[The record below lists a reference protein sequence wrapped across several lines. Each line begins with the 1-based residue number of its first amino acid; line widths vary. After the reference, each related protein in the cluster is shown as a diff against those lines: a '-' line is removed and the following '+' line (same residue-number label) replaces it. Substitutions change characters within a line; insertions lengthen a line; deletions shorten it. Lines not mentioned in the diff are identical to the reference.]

1 MTSNREGKSGCGK
14 DSGVIDGKEITR
26 SVETGELEGDV

>member
-1 MTSNREGKSGCGK
+1 MTLNREGKSGCGR

-26 SVETGELEGDV
+26 SVETGEPGGDV